1 MRVLMITSGG
11 VIPGRVRTTNFVK
24 RQADY
29 LRAAGVTVDD
39 FNFDGR
45 QSPRRYLSAWAGVR
59 RQLAASSY
67 DLVHAQFGQSGLLAF
82 PKRLPL
88 VVTLRGDD
96 LQGIIADERGTVGF
110 RGKLL
115 QRISQW
121 VAARADAV
129 IVVSDHMRAL
139 VPRDDHV
146 YTIPSGLD
154 FALFRLIGREE
165 ARRHLGLP
173 LDRRLV
179 LFAGRPHEPR
189 KRYGLAQRAVEL
201 VNGALKPEI
210 VVAWGVPFADMP
222 YYMNACDALIF
233 TSVQEGS
240 PNVVKEALACNLP
253 VVSVAVGDVALRLQG
268 VKGCELCM
276 TETPEALA
284 AALTRVL
291 ERGEPCDG
299 RTAVQNLDESLLVH
313 KVLEVYRAILRPTR
327 DTVSH

>member
-1 MRVLMITSGG
+1 MITSGG
-11 VIPGRVRTTNFVK
+11 VIPGRARTTNFVK

-29 LRAAGVTVDD
+29 LRAAGVEIDD

-45 QSPRRYLSAWAGVR
+45 QSLGRYASAWAGVR
-59 RQLAASSY
+59 RQLRAGKY

-82 PKRLPL
+82 PKRLPM

-96 LQGIIADERGTVGF
+96 LQGIIHDEQGTISFKG
-110 RGKLL
+110 RLL
-115 QRISQW
+115 QRISRW
-121 VAARADAV
+121 VASRADAV

-139 VPRDDHV
+139 LRGDKPV

-154 FALFRLIGREE
+154 FGLFRPIPREE
-165 ARRHLGLP
+165 ARRKLGLP

-189 KRYGLAQRAVEL
+189 KRFGLAKRAVEL
-201 VNGALKPEI
+201 VNSSLNPEI

-253 VVSVAVGDVALRLQG
+253 VVSVAVGDVPLRLEG
-268 VKGCELCM
+268 VRGCELC
-276 TETPEALA
+276 TDESPETLA

-291 ERGEPCDG
+291 QRGEPSDG
-299 RTAVQNLDESLLVH
+299 RAAVQNLDESLMVQ
-313 KVLEVYRAILRPTR
+313 KVLEVYRSVL
-327 DTVSH
+327 S

>member
-11 VIPGRVRTTNFVK
+11 VIPGRIRTTNFVK

-29 LRAAGVTVDD
+29 LRAAGVTVED

-45 QSPRRYLSAWAGVR
+45 QSPRRYLTAWAGVQR
-59 RQLAASSY
+59 RLAAGAY
-67 DLVHAQFGQSGLLAF
+67 DLVHAQFGQSGVLAF

-96 LQGIIADERGTVGF
+96 LQGIIADERGRVGF
-110 RGKLL
+110 QGRLL
-115 QRISQW
+115 QGISRW

-139 VPRDDHV
+139 VPREDHV

-154 FALFRLIGREE
+154 FSLFRLIPRDE
-165 ARRHLGLP
+165 ARRYLGLP
-173 LDRRLV
+173 LDRRLI

-189 KRYGLAQRAVEL
+189 KRYTLARRAVEL
-201 VNGALKPEI
+201 VNGALNPEI

-233 TSVQEGS
+233 TSIQEGS

-253 VVSVAVGDVALRLQG
+253 VVSVAVGDVPLRLQG
-268 VKGCELCM
+268 ATGCELCR

-291 ERGEPCDG
+291 ERGQPCEG
-299 RTAVQNLDESLLVH
+299 RAAVQSLDESLLVH
-313 KVLEVYRAILRPTR
+313 KVLDVYRAVLTA
-327 DTVSH
+327 